1 MNEQIVLQKNN
12 RIRNCMEDEDE
23 ISENDFDEDVNL
35 ENNLKQETKNA
46 LNVRSQGNI
55 RKTFSKKKGLI

>member
-1 MNEQIVLQKNN
+1 
-12 RIRNCMEDEDE
+12 MEDEDE

>member
-35 ENNLKQETKNA
+35 ENNLKQENKNTM
-46 LNVRSQGNI
+46 NVRSQGNI